1 MFTVLL
7 VLTVDSSLSWMLDV
21 ANAAKVSTFL
31 SCFNFLTVFASF
43 FSLLLMMAQSNT
55 LIHPFSQMAR
65 GPAPSMPFV
74 LIPLGA
80 IELIVL
86 VTALTS
92 LSALHPGCS
101 SAQPPRRPWQLEGSK
116 VGNLKLQRK
125 KTIQKKK
132 DSIDSTFNWFNDF
145 GCGCGCSRN
154 QAGFDPPVK
163 SEGTSRS
170 SDQCS
175 FDVEVGIVSNSFKI
189 LKFDS
194 EFDSPRLVLIKH
206 NTFHRSP
213 VVLSCSRGLFPL
225 ILQSS

>member
-1 MFTVLL
+1 
-7 VLTVDSSLSWMLDV
+7 
-21 ANAAKVSTFL
+21 
-31 SCFNFLTVFASF
+31 
-43 FSLLLMMAQSNT
+43 
-55 LIHPFSQMAR
+55 MAR

-116 VGNLKLQRK
+116 VGKFEVA
-125 KTIQKKK
+125 TKKK
-132 DSIDSTFNWFNDF
+132 QFKKKKIQLIPHSIDSMTLDVDA
-145 GCGCGCSRN
+145 GCSRN

-194 EFDSPRLVLIKH
+194 EFDSPRLVLI
-206 NTFHRSP
+206 
-213 VVLSCSRGLFPL
+213 
-225 ILQSS
+225 QA

>member
-132 DSIDSTFNWFNDF
+132 KIQLIPHSIDSMTLDVDADAVEIRPGLTLRWNLKGHQGALTSAPFRRW
-145 GCGCGCSRN
+145 SRN
-154 QAGFDPPVK
+154 
-163 SEGTSRS
+163 
-170 SDQCS
+170 S
-175 FDVEVGIVSNSFKI
+175 FE
-189 LKFDS
+189 
-194 EFDSPRLVLIKH
+194 
-206 NTFHRSP
+206 
-213 VVLSCSRGLFPL
+213 
-225 ILQSS
+225 

>member
-1 MFTVLL
+1 
-7 VLTVDSSLSWMLDV
+7 
-21 ANAAKVSTFL
+21 
-31 SCFNFLTVFASF
+31 
-43 FSLLLMMAQSNT
+43 
-55 LIHPFSQMAR
+55 MAR

-101 SAQPPRRPWQLEGSK
+101 SAQPSPPTLAARRIKS
-116 VGNLKLQRK
+116 RK
-125 KTIQKKK
+125 FEVATKKNNSKKK
-132 DSIDSTFNWFNDF
+132 RFNWFHIQLIQWLWMWMRMQSKSGRVWPSGEIWRDIKELW
-145 GCGCGCSRN
+145 
-154 QAGFDPPVK
+154 PVLL
-163 SEGTSRS
+163 S
-170 SDQCS
+170 
-175 FDVEVGIVSNSFKI
+175 DVEVGIVSNSFKI

>member
-1 MFTVLL
+1 M
-7 VLTVDSSLSWMLDV
+7 
-21 ANAAKVSTFL
+21 AK
-31 SCFNFLTVFASF
+31 
-43 FSLLLMMAQSNT
+43 
-55 LIHPFSQMAR
+55 

-132 DSIDSTFNWFNDF
+132 RFNWFHIQLIQWLWMWMRMQSKSGRVWPSGEIWRDIKELW
-145 GCGCGCSRN
+145 
-154 QAGFDPPVK
+154 PVLL
-163 SEGTSRS
+163 S
-170 SDQCS
+170 
-175 FDVEVGIVSNSFKI
+175 DVEVGIVSNSFKI